1 MQIIVNIDDGCGAA
15 VRFTANGIKSLAD
28 LCDAHGAPV
37 DFSCRAASCSTC
49 RVRVL
54 SGAELIDNANPLELE
69 LLAALGNP
77 HDIRFCCTATLRSN
91 ATGELNLHALG
102 PAF

>member
-1 MQIIVNIDDGCGAA
+1 M
-15 VRFTANGIKSLAD
+15 
-28 LCDAHGAPV
+28 
-37 DFSCRAASCSTC
+37 
-49 RVRVL
+49 RVL